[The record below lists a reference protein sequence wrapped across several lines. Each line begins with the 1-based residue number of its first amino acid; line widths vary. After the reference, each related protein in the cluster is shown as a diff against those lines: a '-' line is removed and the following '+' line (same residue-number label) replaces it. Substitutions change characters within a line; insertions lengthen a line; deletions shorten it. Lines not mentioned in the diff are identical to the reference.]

1 MIVHTE
7 FELNGVGHKLELDT
21 VNLDRN
27 YDDEAYGY
35 WIVPLEGESFLEVNI
50 LKELV
55 NGMWSWSLRGYAV
68 YYKSTEQTGPTETVQ
83 IGFEL

>member
-7 FELNGVGHKLELDT
+7 FKLNGVEHNLELDT
-21 VNLDRN
+21 VKIDRN

-35 WIVPLEGESFLEVNI
+35 WIIPLEGDSFLEVNI

-55 NGMWSWSLRGYAV
+55 NGIWSWSLRGYAGF
-68 YYKSTEQTGPTETVQ
+68 YETTEQIGPTECVQ
-83 IGFEL
+83 IGFKL